1 MIFAKIVLQINMWN
15 IYKYTQEQCKD
26 KKKQTVENG
35 KIKILKIM
43 HKKSIQI
50 LIEKFMNIP
59 IIQVSFLNILKNS
72 AVTKKMSVKIRKI
85 FPIFLKII

>member
-1 MIFAKIVLQINMWN
+1 
-15 IYKYTQEQCKD
+15 
-26 KKKQTVENG
+26 
-35 KIKILKIM
+35 M

-85 FPIFLKII
+85 FPIFFKII